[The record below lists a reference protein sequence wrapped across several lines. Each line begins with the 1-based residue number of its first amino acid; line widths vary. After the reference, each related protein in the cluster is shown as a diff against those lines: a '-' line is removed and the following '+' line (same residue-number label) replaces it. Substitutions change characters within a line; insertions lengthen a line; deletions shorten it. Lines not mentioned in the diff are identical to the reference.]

1 MAVQLKAADTHVVL
15 TALHIYREQEMEAPE
30 PNEWMIQ
37 RLDAL
42 IKSYDRSFKA
52 LARLETI

>member
-15 TALHIYREQEMEAPE
+15 TALHIYREQEMEGDADQAQ
-30 PNEWMIQ
+30 IQ

-42 IKSYDRSFKA
+42 IKSYDRSFKD